1 MVPFLQLAAEKKT
14 PFLEQLGTFSALLTY
29 FVTFL
34 LIIGLTKI
42 NSDVPVKAEPAGAE
56 ASFHSFG
63 GFCGEKER
71 IPLLKQPI
79 DTLLVFLA
87 IF

>member
-1 MVPFLQLAAEKKT
+1 MNLN
-14 PFLEQLGTFSALLTY
+14 LGRKELGMWPLCVRSPC
-29 FVTFL
+29 
-34 LIIGLTKI
+34 TKA
-42 NSDVPVKAEPAGAE
+42 KPAGAE

-87 IF
+87 IFR